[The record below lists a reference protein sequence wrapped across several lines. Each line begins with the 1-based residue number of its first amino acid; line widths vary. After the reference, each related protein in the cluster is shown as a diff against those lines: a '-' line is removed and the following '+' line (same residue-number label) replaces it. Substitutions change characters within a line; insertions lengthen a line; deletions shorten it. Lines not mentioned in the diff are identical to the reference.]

1 MTQSWIHT
9 KPRTIGSAAAI
20 EMRFSERLSMP
31 GLCAVSFENSGYQ
44 PKQGGLDRLDRKI

>member
-1 MTQSWIHT
+1 MLQNWIHT
-9 KPRTIGSAAAI
+9 NPRTIGFAAAI
-20 EMRFSERLSMP
+20 EKRFSERLSMP